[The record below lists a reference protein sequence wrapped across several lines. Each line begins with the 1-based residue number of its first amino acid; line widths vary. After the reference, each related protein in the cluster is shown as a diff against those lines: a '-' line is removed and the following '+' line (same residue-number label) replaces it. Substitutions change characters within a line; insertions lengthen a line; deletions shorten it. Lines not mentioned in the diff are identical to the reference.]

1 MSEEKTSEDSV
12 FDQQIS
18 RRDLFKKGGALGA
31 GAVAA
36 GALGGR
42 AGAAVERVA
51 RNSATPKKGGR
62 VTVALEQDP
71 GHIAP
76 YGGILTMTRTAQEPM
91 YESLLQW
98 DKNLNLQPALATDYT
113 VRDTKTIDFH
123 LRKGV
128 RFHNG
133 QEVTADDCVY
143 SFEQQLNPPLPG
155 SVSVLGQVPAIAGT
169 EAVGKYTLRMH
180 LKSADARI
188 YGYLAWQR
196 YSAIV
201 PRDMYKQVNAATQ
214 GIGTGPFKLDGSYV
228 PNDHL
233 SYVRNGSYWNKALP
247 YLDAIN
253 YRIITDEQAR
263 IAALRAG
270 AIDGAT
276 VSVDS
281 ANALKGVGGLKVLH
295 GLTAAFRE
303 LQFTIKEGE
312 NQAWHDRR
320 VRQAVNFAINRQELI
335 DKVYNGVG
343 QYSGHVAAGYGP
355 WVIPQKE
362 LKSKWEKY
370 DLPTA
375 KKLMAAA
382 GYAKGFDVTLTTFST
397 PLDFPAMAALIQN
410 QLKRININ
418 VNVVAQDPA
427 TFAANNGKGSFEWD
441 LTARGMR
448 GDVDGYVAEFNPT
461 GAFGRTV
468 YSTWFSAYKN
478 RRMWKLVGNG
488 RITLDT
494 KKRLPM
500 YHELDRIL
508 MTELLEVPLISV
520 NKYQVFNSKLQD
532 MYVAFTDFNTGLVR
546 NAWLT

>member
-1 MSEEKTSEDSV
+1 MSEKKID
-12 FDQQIS
+12 
-18 RRDLFKKGGALGA
+18 RRDLLKKGGALGA

-36 GALGGR
+36 GALGGP
-42 AGAAVERVA
+42 AGAAKFRTA
-51 RNSATPKKGGR
+51 QKSATPKKGGK
-62 VTVALEQDP
+62 VTWALEQDP
-71 GHIAP
+71 AHIAP

-91 YESLLQW
+91 YESLLMW
-98 DKNLNLQPALATDYT
+98 DKDLNIKPALATGYV
-113 VRDTKTIDFH
+113 VRDNKTIDFN

-128 RFHNG
+128 KFHNG
-133 QEVTADDCVY
+133 QEMTADDCVY

-169 EAVGKYTLRMH
+169 EAKGKYVLRMH
-180 LKSADARI
+180 LKAPDARI

-214 GIGTGPFKLDGSYV
+214 GIGTGPYKLEGSYV
-228 PNDHL
+228 PNDHVN
-233 SYVRNGSYWNKALP
+233 YTRFDQYWGGNKTA

-281 ANALKGVGGLKVLH
+281 ANSLKGVSGLKVLSN
-295 GLTAAFRE
+295 LTAAFRE
-303 LQFTIKEGE
+303 LQFTIKAGE
-312 NQAWHDRR
+312 NKPWSDRR
-320 VRQAVNFAINRQELI
+320 VRQAMNLAINRAELI
-335 DKVYNGVG
+335 TKVYNGEG

-355 WVIPQKE
+355 WQIPQAE

-370 DLPTA
+370 DLPAA

-382 GYAKGFDVTLTTFST
+382 GFSKGFDINLSTFST
-397 PLDFPAMAALIQN
+397 PLDFPALAALIQN
-410 QLKRININ
+410 QWKAININ
-418 VNVVAQDPA
+418 VNILPQDPA
-427 TFAANNGKGSFEWD
+427 TFAANNGKGAFEVD

-448 GDVDGYVAEFNPT
+448 GDVDGYTAEFNPT
-461 GAFGRTV
+461 GAFGATV
-468 YSTWFSAYKN
+468 YNTWFNGYKN
-478 RRMWKLVGNG
+478 TAMWRLVGNG
-488 RITLDT
+488 RITLDM
-494 KKRLPM
+494 KKRIPM
-500 YHELDRIL
+500 YQKLDRIL
-508 MTELLEVPLISV
+508 MTELLEIPLISV
-520 NKYQVFNSKLQD
+520 KKYQVVNSKLQD

-546 NAWLT
+546 NAWLS

>member
-1 MSEEKTSEDSV
+1 MSEKSNEDSM
-12 FDQQIS
+12 FEGQIN
-18 RRDLFKKGGALGA
+18 RRDLLKKGGALGA
-31 GAVAA
+31 AAVAA
-36 GALGGR
+36 GALGGTAKATANR
-42 AGAAVERVA
+42 VSRKSAG
-51 RNSATPKKGGR
+51 PKKGGK
-62 VTVALEQDP
+62 VTWALEQDP

-98 DKNLNLQPALATDYT
+98 DKRLNLQPALATSWDIKDS
-113 VRDTKTIDFH
+113 RTIDFH

-128 RFHNG
+128 KFHNG
-133 QEVTADDCVY
+133 QEMTADDCVY
-143 SFEQQLNPPLPG
+143 SFEQQLAPPLPG
-155 SVSVLGQVPAIAGT
+155 SVSVLGQVPAIAST
-169 EAVGKYTLRMH
+169 EARGKYLLRMH
-180 LKSADARI
+180 LKAPDARVF
-188 YGYLAWQR
+188 GYLAWQR

-201 PRDMYKQVNAATQ
+201 PRDMYKQVNAARE
-214 GIGTGPFKLDGSYV
+214 GIGTGPYKLNGPYV
-228 PNDHL
+228 PNDHVN
-233 SYVRNGSYWNKALP
+233 YTRNTDYWNKNLP
-247 YLDAIN
+247 YLDEIN

-281 ANALKGVGGLKVLH
+281 ANSLNGQGNLQVLN

-303 LQFTIKEGE
+303 LQFTIKAGE
-312 NQAWHDRR
+312 NKPWADRR
-320 VRQAVNFAINRQELI
+320 VRQAVNFAINRHDILE
-335 DKVYNGVG
+335 KVYNGRG
-343 QYSGHVAAGYGP
+343 QYSAHVAAGYGP

-362 LKSKWEKY
+362 LQAKWEKY
-370 DLPTA
+370 DLPKA

-382 GYAKGFDVTLTTFST
+382 GYAKGFDVTLSTFST
-397 PLDFPAMAALIQN
+397 PLDFPAIAALIKS
-410 QLKRININ
+410 QLSQIGIN
-418 VNVVAQDPA
+418 VTIVAQDPA
-427 TFAANNGKGSFEWD
+427 TFAGNNGKGNFEWD

-448 GDVDGYVAEFNPT
+448 GDVDGYVSEFNPT

-468 YSTWFSAYKN
+468 FNTWFSGYKN
-478 RRMWKLVGNG
+478 IRMWRLVGNG

-508 MTELLEVPLISV
+508 MTELLEVPLVSV
-520 NKYQVFNSKLQD
+520 NKWQVVNKNLKD

-546 NAWLT
+546 NAYLG

>member
-1 MSEEKTSEDSV
+1 MSEKSSEDSI
-12 FDQQIS
+12 FDSQIS
-18 RRDLFKKGGALGA
+18 RRELLKKGGALGA
-31 GAVAA
+31 AAVAA
-36 GALGGR
+36 GALGGQ
-42 AGAAVERVA
+42 AGAAFERVA
-51 RNSATPKKGGR
+51 RSSAKPRRGGKL
-62 VTVALEQDP
+62 TWALEQDP
-71 GHIAP
+71 AHIAP

-98 DKNLNLQPALATDYT
+98 DKNLNLQPALATSWN
-113 VRDTKTIDFH
+113 VRDAKTIDFH

-128 RFHNG
+128 KFHNG
-133 QEVTADDCVY
+133 QELTADDCVY

-169 EAVGKYTLRMH
+169 EARGKYTLRMH
-180 LKSADARI
+180 LKAPDARI

-214 GIGTGPFKLDGSYV
+214 GIGTGPYKLDGSYV

-233 SYVRNGSYWNKALP
+233 NYVRNAAYWNKALP
-247 YLDAIN
+247 YLDEID

-281 ANALKGVGGLKVLH
+281 ANSLKGQKNLKVLH

-312 NQAWHDRR
+312 NKPWADRR
-320 VRQAVNFAINRQELI
+320 VRQAVNIAINRQEI
-335 DKVYNGVG
+335 ISKVYNGEG
-343 QYSGHVAAGYGP
+343 EFSGHVAAGYGP
-355 WVIPQKE
+355 WVIPAAE

-370 DLPTA
+370 DLPRA
-375 KKLMAAA
+375 RKLMAAA
-382 GYAKGFDVTLTTFST
+382 GFSKGFDVTLSTFST
-397 PLDFPAMAALIQN
+397 PLDFPAIAALMKS
-410 QLKRININ
+410 QLAKIGIN
-418 VNVVAQDPA
+418 VTIAAQDPA

-468 YSTWFSAYKN
+468 YSTWFSGYKN
-478 RRMWKLVGNG
+478 PRMWRLVGNG

-494 KKRLPM
+494 KKRMPM

-520 NKYQVFNSKLQD
+520 NKYQVVNAKLQD

-546 NAWLT
+546 NAWLSK

>member
-1 MSEEKTSEDSV
+1 MSEKTNDDSI
-12 FDQQIS
+12 FESQIS
-18 RRDLFKKGGALGA
+18 RRDLLKKGGAA
-31 GAVAA
+31 GAAAAAA
-36 GALGGR
+36 GALGGTAKAA
-42 AGAAVERVA
+42 AGRVA
-51 RNSATPKKGGR
+51 RDSAKPKRGGK
-62 VTVALEQDP
+62 VSWALEQDP

-98 DKNLNLQPALATDYT
+98 DKNLNLQPALASSWK
-113 VRDTKTIDFH
+113 VRNAKTIDFN

-128 RFHNG
+128 KFHNG
-133 QEVTADDCVY
+133 KELTADDCVY
-143 SFEQQLNPPLPG
+143 SFEQQLAPPLPG

-180 LKSADARI
+180 LKAPDARI
-188 YGYLAWQR
+188 FGYLAWQR

-214 GIGTGPFKLDGSYV
+214 GIGTGPYKLDGAYV
-228 PNDHL
+228 PNDHIN
-233 SYVRNGSYWNKALP
+233 YDRNQNYWNKALP
-247 YLDAIN
+247 YLDEIN

-281 ANALKGVGGLKVLH
+281 ANSLKGQKNLKVLA

-303 LQFTIKEGE
+303 LQFTIKDGE
-312 NQAWHDRR
+312 NKPWHDRR
-320 VRQAVNFAINRQELI
+320 VRQAMNLAINRQEII
-335 DKVYNGVG
+335 DKVYNRQG
-343 QYSGHVAAGYGP
+343 QFSGHVAAGYGP
-355 WVIPQKE
+355 WVIKQAE
-362 LKSKWEKY
+362 LRSKWEKY

-382 GYAKGFDVTLTTFST
+382 GHSKGFEIKLTTFST
-397 PLDFPAMAALIQN
+397 PLDFPAMAALIKA
-410 QLKRININ
+410 QLKRINID
-418 VNVVAQDPA
+418 VNIEAQDPA
-427 TFAANNGKGSFEWD
+427 TFAANNGKGSYEMD

-448 GDVDGYVAEFNPT
+448 GDVDGYVSEFNPT
-461 GAFGRTV
+461 GAFGKTV
-468 YSTWFSAYKN
+468 YNTWFNGYKN
-478 RRMWKLVGNG
+478 PRMWRLVGNG
-488 RITLDT
+488 RIQLDT

-500 YHELDRIL
+500 YQELNRIL
-508 MTELLEVPLISV
+508 MTELLEIPLISV
-520 NKYQVFNSKLQD
+520 NKYQVVNAKLQD

-546 NAWLT
+546 NAWRS

>member
-1 MSEEKTSEDSV
+1 MSEKSNDDAIFAGPIDRRELLKRGGV
-12 FDQQIS
+12 F
-18 RRDLFKKGGALGA
+18 GAA
-31 GAVAA
+31 AAAA
-36 GALGGR
+36 GALGGP
-42 AGAAVERVA
+42 AGAAVKKVA
-51 RNSATPKKGGR
+51 KNSAKPKRGGK
-62 VTVALEQDP
+62 VTWALEQDP

-98 DKNLNLQPALATDYT
+98 DKDLNLQPALAATWD
-113 VRDTKTIDFH
+113 VKNNKTIDFH
-123 LRKGV
+123 IRKGV
-128 RFHNG
+128 KFHNG
-133 QEVTADDCVY
+133 QELTADDCVY

-180 LKSADARI
+180 LKAPDARI
-188 YGYLAWQR
+188 FGYLAWQR

-214 GIGTGPFKLDGSYV
+214 GIGTGPYKLNGSYV
-228 PNDHL
+228 PNDHVNY
-233 SYVRNGSYWNKALP
+233 SRNPAYWQAGHP
-247 YLDAIN
+247 YLDEID

-281 ANALKGVGGLKVLH
+281 AQSLKGQKNLKVLA

-312 NQAWHDRR
+312 NKPWADRR
-320 VRQAVNFAINRQELI
+320 VRQAMNLAINRQDI
-335 DKVYNGVG
+335 VNKVYNGQG

-355 WVIPQKE
+355 WVIPQAE

-382 GYAKGFDVTLTTFST
+382 GHSSGFDITLTTFST
-397 PLDFPAMAALIQN
+397 PLDFPAMAALIKSY
-410 QLKRININ
+410 LAKININ
-418 VNVVAQDPA
+418 VNIVAQDPA
-427 TFAANNGKGSFEWD
+427 TFAANNGKGSFEID

-461 GAFGRTV
+461 GAFGKTV
-468 YSTWFSAYKN
+468 YSTWFSGYKN
-478 RRMWKLVGNG
+478 LRMFKLVGNG

-500 YHELDRIL
+500 YQELDRLL
-508 MTELLEVPLISV
+508 MTELIEIPLISV
-520 NKYQVFNSKLQD
+520 SKYQVVNAKLQD

-546 NAWLT
+546 NAWLA